1 MIDLDLIHGE
11 PVHGTGSLVITLD
24 RDYPAQL
31 WELIEDAVA
40 DRLAHMNLKGS
51 IEDSVT
57 GNITTIKKLEKGK
70 L

>member
-11 PVHGTGSLVITLD
+11 PVHRIGSLVITLD

-70 L
+70 